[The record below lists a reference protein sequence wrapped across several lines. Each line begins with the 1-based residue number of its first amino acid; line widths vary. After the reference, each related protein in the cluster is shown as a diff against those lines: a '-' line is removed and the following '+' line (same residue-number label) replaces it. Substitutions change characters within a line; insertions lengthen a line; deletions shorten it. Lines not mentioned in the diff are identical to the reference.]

1 MKHYLLTWYG
11 MTDLRASLELEDTDG
26 PVLSALRTG
35 EYSDAVI
42 LAYTDPAKDPHALA
56 GRFQDEWRQ
65 WVSVPPPA
73 RPALSREH
81 VHRVVDALSNT
92 ASGHEV
98 FSVWLRGSLDALGV
112 KVSIQFIPSELK
124 KLNDARGV
132 HAAATE
138 AVRAALRDP
147 DEKRVTTYVSPG
159 TPVMAYTWAL
169 IARSNPQLMIGVISS
184 SDPRKPPEQ
193 IELPKELLSAAIHAP
208 NVRGANAGDY
218 DLVIHLLG
226 EQTIP
231 VFFGM
236 RQFSAKEHLLLTT
249 KVYEAQAH
257 RLAKATATRLAPVVV
272 ADPFRPA
279 DTRKAIT
286 RQVAELAPGAKV
298 AVNMTGGTKLMFA
311 GALSACW
318 ELGLDP
324 FYVEIRNHNIIFLR
338 DGTQVP
344 FVGISD
350 VEDFLR
356 AGDFNIVSPG
366 RWPHDPTAAE
376 NQRLSETQKIWA
388 KRDALRDLYRS
399 KPFQDLLYR
408 WDKSKSTDRHNWTF
422 SFSWAQGK
430 ASIDREGP
438 PQLVLHGETIAVPR
452 RGFFPF
458 LAGAWLEEYVFSL
471 LRPLESEGVVRDIR
485 VGLEIGYRK
494 SERARQAAQEFDV
507 SFTDGKRLW
516 VVECKAGNVKQDAI
530 QKLANNIK
538 VYGGN
543 AARGLLISSFSLI
556 DEHKSRLVTLRS
568 WPSIPTNCPRR
579 RSGTSSWVPPP
590 KSRCR
595 SRSRC
600 SHDGAFR
607 ASA

>member
-1 MKHYLLTWYG
+1 MKHYLLSWYG
-11 MTDLRASLELEDTDG
+11 MTDLRAALKLEDTDG

-42 LAYTDPAKDPHALA
+42 LAYTDPTKDPQAFA
-56 GRFQDEWRQ
+56 GPLQDEWRQ
-65 WVSVPPPA
+65 WVSAPPSA
-73 RPALSREH
+73 RPVLSREQI
-81 VHRVVDALSNT
+81 HRFVDTLSNT
-92 ASGHEV
+92 ASGHEL
-98 FSVWLRGSLDALGV
+98 FAVWLRGALDALGV
-112 KVSIQFIPSELK
+112 KASIQIIPRELK
-124 KLNDARGV
+124 KLNDARGI

-147 DEKRVTTYVSPG
+147 DDKRVTTYVSPG

-169 IARSNPQLMIGVISS
+169 IARSNPQLKIGVLSS

-208 NVRGANAGDY
+208 QGANAGGY

-249 KVYEAQAH
+249 KEYEAQAH
-257 RLAKATATRLAPVVV
+257 RLATTTATRLAPVVV
-272 ADPFRPA
+272 PDPFKPA

-286 RQVAELAPGAKV
+286 KQVAELAPGAKV

-356 AGDFNIVSPG
+356 AGDFNVVSPG
-366 RWPHDPTAAE
+366 RWPHDPTAAK

-388 KRDALRDLYRS
+388 KRDALRELYRG

-408 WDKSKSTDRHNWTF
+408 WDKSKAKDRHTWPF

-430 ASIDREGP
+430 ASIEKEGP
-438 PQLVLHGETIAVPR
+438 PQLVLHGEAIAVPR
-452 RGFFPF
+452 HGFFPF

-538 VYGGN
+538 LYGGI
-543 AARGLLISSFSLI
+543 AARGLLISSFPLL
-556 DEHKSRLVTLRS
+556 DEHKNRLATLPSIVAVDPDELSTETLRNIILGS
-568 WPSIPTNCPRR
+568 PAEIVMPQPVTVLP
-579 RSGTSSWVPPP
+579 
-590 KSRCR
+590 
-595 SRSRC
+595 
-600 SHDGAFR
+600 
-607 ASA
+607 